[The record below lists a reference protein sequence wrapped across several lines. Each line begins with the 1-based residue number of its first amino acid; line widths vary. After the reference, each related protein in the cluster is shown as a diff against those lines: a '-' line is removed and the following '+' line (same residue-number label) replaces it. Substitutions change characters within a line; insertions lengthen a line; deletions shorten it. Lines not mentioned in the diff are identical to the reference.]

1 MKSKNCA
8 YKEDKTFAKRQIT
21 IRLFRTVN
29 VVEKNFEIITRREKD
44 YDLNSTSASINHKH
58 YDVTKCNIPSNT
70 TILYSQRKLSVF
82 KQFEECLK
90 TACCWNR
97 RKVRPMRF
105 CRLLGLFFF
114 LLECRLYY
122 CKNVMISGEGD
133 VALSFSG
140 CGFLGVYHFG
150 VLKELN
156 RDGKALMKRVK
167 RCAGASA
174 GALAAALWTFQPD
187 NAEKGFNDVIKM
199 ATEIISLRFGVL
211 SPNFALHKSLQKIVD
226 LYIPEDISNAQ
237 DKLCISLTDQK
248 KNVNRLISQFTSRN
262 YLIDCLLASCYIPFY
277 SGSSPPV
284 IDGDQYIDGGFTNNL
299 PVFEELPT
307 ITISPFSGSAII
319 APNDYDSLSF
329 REWRL
334 RVGTQELKVNVQN
347 MIRGAQALFPPNLDV
362 LKSYY
367 EMGQRDAMRF
377 LLGAGILERQLG
389 DASLVLCC
397 GTCSGGT

>member
-1 MKSKNCA
+1 
-8 YKEDKTFAKRQIT
+8 
-21 IRLFRTVN
+21 
-29 VVEKNFEIITRREKD
+29 
-44 YDLNSTSASINHKH
+44 
-58 YDVTKCNIPSNT
+58 
-70 TILYSQRKLSVF
+70 
-82 KQFEECLK
+82 
-90 TACCWNR
+90 
-97 RKVRPMRF
+97 
-105 CRLLGLFFF
+105 
-114 LLECRLYY
+114 
-122 CKNVMISGEGD
+122 EGD

-284 IDGDQYIDGGFTNNL
+284 IDGD
-299 PVFEELPT
+299 
-307 ITISPFSGSAII
+307 
-319 APNDYDSLSF
+319 
-329 REWRL
+329 
-334 RVGTQELKVNVQN
+334 
-347 MIRGAQALFPPNLDV
+347 
-362 LKSYY
+362 
-367 EMGQRDAMRF
+367 
-377 LLGAGILERQLG
+377 
-389 DASLVLCC
+389 
-397 GTCSGGT
+397 

>member
-1 MKSKNCA
+1 MSQIIPFTFSTFVCA
-8 YKEDKTFAKRQIT
+8 IAWLIDDLAT
-21 IRLFRTVN
+21 TVN
-29 VVEKNFEIITRREKD
+29 VVEKNFEIVTRKEND

-58 YDVTKCNIPSNT
+58 YGATKCNIPSNT
-70 TILYSQRKLSVF
+70 TIFYSQRKLSVF
-82 KQFEECLK
+82 NQFEECLK
-90 TACCWNR
+90 TACCWNK
-97 RKVRPMRF
+97 RKVKPMRF
-105 CRLLGLFFF
+105 CRLLGF
-114 LLECRLYY
+114 
-122 CKNVMISGEGD
+122 
-133 VALSFSG
+133 G

-150 VLKELN
+150 VLKGLN

-187 NAEKGFNDVIKM
+187 DAEKGFNDVIKM
-199 ATEIISLRFGVL
+199 ATEIHSLRFGAL
-211 SPNFALHKSLQKIVD
+211 SPDFALHRSLQKIVD
-226 LYIPEDISNAQ
+226 FYIPEDISNAQ
-237 DKLCISLTDQK
+237 DKLYISLTDQK
-248 KNVNRLISQFTSRN
+248 KNVNRLISKFTSRN
-262 YLIDCLLASCYIPFY
+262 YLIDSLLASCYIPFY

-319 APNDYDSLSF
+319 APNDYDSLRPF

-347 MIRGAQALFPPNLDV
+347 MIRGAQALFPPNVDV

-377 LLGAGILERQLG
+377 LLGVGILERQLG
-389 DASLVLCC
+389 DAV
-397 GTCSGGT
+397 

>member
-1 MKSKNCA
+1 
-8 YKEDKTFAKRQIT
+8 
-21 IRLFRTVN
+21 
-29 VVEKNFEIITRREKD
+29 
-44 YDLNSTSASINHKH
+44 
-58 YDVTKCNIPSNT
+58 
-70 TILYSQRKLSVF
+70 
-82 KQFEECLK
+82 
-90 TACCWNR
+90 
-97 RKVRPMRF
+97 
-105 CRLLGLFFF
+105 
-114 LLECRLYY
+114 
-122 CKNVMISGEGD
+122 
-133 VALSFSG
+133 
-140 CGFLGVYHFG
+140 
-150 VLKELN
+150 
-156 RDGKALMKRVK
+156 
-167 RCAGASA
+167 
-174 GALAAALWTFQPD
+174 
-187 NAEKGFNDVIKM
+187 
-199 ATEIISLRFGVL
+199 
-211 SPNFALHKSLQKIVD
+211 
-226 LYIPEDISNAQ
+226 
-237 DKLCISLTDQK
+237 

-389 DASLVLCC
+389 DAV
-397 GTCSGGT
+397 